1 MLRSAFRGSA
11 HWSASRWWQELRAG
25 VISEVCA
32 GLPANA
38 SSISTVAIVRGEAEA
53 SRRLDRLIAKA
64 RRGNLEDALTRGR
77 LASLL
82 DLRGEH
88 EEALA
93 LLPASPPE
101 LSSSSSAP
109 AAALPPAKLPQG
121 AAAAMKLLRAMAERH
136 AAFAAERNRR
146 LSGGTAPPGHGLPLD
161 IVDGAT
167 ISPLEVFD
175 RFIQPGQPCVIRNA
189 GVAPAWTPELL
200 MERLGS
206 RRVPLRRCESKDS
219 VSWAQLEFAGA
230 APFDDFAREH
240 VLNRK
245 GTGVASSEPQL
256 FDFSIWQHCAD
267 ALADDVVM
275 PKWFPVDLYT
285 QASAVVHPVTGSA
298 SPTVFLAAEGTFS
311 GLHVDFLHT
320 HFWMT
325 LCHGHKRWRVVP
337 RDDLALLYPRYL
349 CDLNPCFPTGLDEA
363 ERAAVA
369 AYNEMPALGLAAVH
383 EVILGPGDIVFVPA
397 GAPHKVE
404 NLETTVAISANFVD
418 RSNVARSLAEA
429 ELLGLVSEDPVHIA
443 ACFRGAE
450 SGSISLWTKDGRA
463 NSGAS

>member
-1 MLRSAFRGSA
+1 M
-11 HWSASRWWQELRAG
+11 
-25 VISEVCA
+25 
-32 GLPANA
+32 
-38 SSISTVAIVRGEAEA
+38 VAE
-53 SRRLDRLIAKA
+53 
-64 RRGNLEDALTRGR
+64 
-77 LASLL
+77 
-82 DLRGEH
+82 
-88 EEALA
+88 
-93 LLPASPPE
+93 
-101 LSSSSSAP
+101 
-109 AAALPPAKLPQG
+109 
-121 AAAAMKLLRAMAERH
+121 
-136 AAFAAERNRR
+136 
-146 LSGGTAPPGHGLPLD
+146 
-161 IVDGAT
+161 
-167 ISPLEVFD
+167 
-175 RFIQPGQPCVIRNA
+175 
-189 GVAPAWTPELL
+189 
-200 MERLGS
+200 
-206 RRVPLRRCESKDS
+206 
-219 VSWAQLEFAGA
+219 
-230 APFDDFAREH
+230 
-240 VLNRK
+240 
-245 GTGVASSEPQL
+245 
-256 FDFSIWQHCAD
+256 
-267 ALADDVVM
+267 VM

-450 SGSISLWTKDGRA
+450 SGLLSDLEASAPSGVHEPLRA
-463 NSGAS
+463 FKARHGEARTPQELQTRLALAAKILVATGASLCLAGWIATRS